1 MFHSYEAL
9 QAFGDRAALLAGDS
23 VTSYSELAAVSA
35 RFACRFPLRRGLIA
49 IEMAPTPTTIAAYLG
64 ALRVGHAVM
73 PMPEGQT
80 DLALSLEARF
90 RPAASWR
97 RVGNRFRLLYHDRP
111 SELHPDLA
119 LLMMTS
125 GSTGQ
130 GRGVRLSRDAV
141 SANASSIAE
150 YLAIG
155 VEDRA
160 ALVLPLHYSYGL
172 SVLHSHL
179 ASGAGLW
186 LNEGT
191 ILEPTFLPR
200 LAESGATSLAG
211 VPHHFRLLEAAIAER
226 GLPAG
231 LTCLTVAGGAMP
243 AADVQRWTQRMSE
256 RRGRFVVMY
265 GQTEAT
271 ARISYLPH
279 EMAAGAPDA
288 IGRAIPGGRL
298 SLRDDT
304 GATFAEPGREGEL
317 IYRGPNV
324 MMGYA
329 SDAADLGRGSETD
342 ELATGDLAVCG
353 ADGLYRI
360 TGRRS
365 RMSKIAGLRVGH
377 DALEQALAA
386 SGDDAAVWGDDE
398 RIWVATGRPSEA
410 LQTRVARLAGVGAR
424 HVVLVRCNPLPR
436 RPNGKI
442 DYPALKALASPP
454 PPDKGLLPIFART
467 FAPQAVRRSDS
478 FQSLGGDSLQHVELS
493 LALDQHFGGLPEGW
507 ERRPIAELEGAST
520 GPASRVPM
528 PLLAR
533 ALAILAVVVAHQTL
547 WPVYGGAAAM
557 VILLG
562 MSVAEHR
569 SRFLVEGE
577 TSRFLSPLG
586 RVLIPYAVVLLGY
599 AVAWQ
604 QIPWASVALIG
615 NFAVT
620 KPETHLMLPY
630 LYWFVEAYVQMC
642 LLLVVVFRLPGMRRW
657 LARSLFG
664 TGLFLLAIG
673 VLLRVTLPELW
684 PLPAGRS
691 QFSVPWNFYLF
702 ALGWCIAA
710 ARSYSQRLVILV
722 AAALILPLA
731 AWLGGNW
738 YGSWS
743 KYLSLLGL
751 AGVLLFVEA
760 VPMPR
765 VIVRGVMR
773 LAHAAFPIYLLH
785 RLAPEVLMPFMEPYL
800 SPVVFDAVAILGGI
814 ALGVLAAGA
823 LSWLSRTLISLPAY
837 RKVSL
842 LNPAG

>member
-1 MFHSYEAL
+1 M
-9 QAFGDRAALLAGDS
+9 
-23 VTSYSELAAVSA
+23 SYSELAAVSA
-35 RFACRFPLRRGLIA
+35 RFACRFPRRRGLIA
-49 IEMAPTPTTIAAYLG
+49 IEMAPTPITIAAYLG
-64 ALRVGHAVM
+64 ALQAGHAVM
-73 PMPEGQT
+73 PLPAGQT
-80 DLALSLEARF
+80 DLALNLEARF

-97 RVGNRFRLLYHDRP
+97 RVGDRYRMLYHDKP
-111 SELHPDLA
+111 AGLDPALA
-119 LLMMTS
+119 LVMMTS

-141 SANASSIAE
+141 SANALSIAE

-155 VEDRA
+155 AEDRA

-179 ASGAGLW
+179 ACGASLW

-191 ILEPTFLPR
+191 ILDETFLPR
-200 LAESGATSLAG
+200 LAASGATSLAG
-211 VPHHFRLLEAAIAER
+211 VPHLFRLLESAIAENE
-226 GLPAG
+226 LPAG

-243 AADVQRWTQRMSE
+243 PADVMRWTQRMSE

-271 ARISYLPH
+271 ARIAYLPP
-279 EMAAGAPDA
+279 ELVARAPEA
-288 IGRAIPGGRL
+288 IGRAIPGGCL
-298 SLRDDT
+298 YLRDDAGDT
-304 GATFAEPGREGEL
+304 IVGHGREGEL
-317 IYRGPNV
+317 IFRGPNV

-329 SDAADLGRGSETD
+329 AGAADLGLGAETD
-342 ELATGDLAVCG
+342 ELATGDLAVRG

-386 SGDDAAVWGDDE
+386 SGEDAAVWGDDE
-398 RIWVATGRPSEA
+398 HIWVATARPAEA

-424 HVVLVRCNPLPR
+424 HVILVPCDPLPR

-442 DYPALKALASPP
+442 DYPALKAIASPP
-454 PPDKGLLPIFART
+454 PPDKSLLPLFART

-493 LALDQHFGGLPEGW
+493 LALDRHFGGLPDGW
-507 ERRPIAELEGAST
+507 ERRPIAELEGAATERS
-520 GPASRVPM
+520 SLVPM

-569 SRFLVEGE
+569 SRFLAMGE
-577 TSRFLSPLG
+577 VSGFLSPVG

-604 QIPWASVALIG
+604 QIPWASVALVG

-642 LLLVVVFRLPGMRRW
+642 LLLVVVFRLPGMRRL

-664 TGLFLLAIG
+664 TGLFLLALG

-691 QFSVPWNFYLF
+691 QFSVPWVFYLF

-710 ARSYSQRLVILV
+710 AKNVSQRVMIL
-722 AAALILPLA
+722 AAAAMILSLA

-751 AGVLLFVEA
+751 TCLLLFVES

-765 VIVRGVMR
+765 VAVRAVMR

-785 RLAPEVLMPFMEPYL
+785 RLAPELLMPFMEPYL
-800 SPVVFDAVAILGGI
+800 SPAAFDGLAILAGI
-814 ALGVLAAGA
+814 GLGMLAGGA
-823 LSWLSRTLISLPAY
+823 LAWLSRALISLPAS
-837 RKVSL
+837 RKIWL
-842 LNPAG
+842 LHPTRC